1 MGFCLL
7 RPAWAKIQLLS
18 PLVVYLNMKVLVIGA
33 TGRLG
38 SQLVE
43 HALEAGHE
51 VTAFARNIDEFP
63 LTHPNL
69 RLQQGDVMYPALI
82 EAALP
87 GQDAVLSVIGI
98 RQFKGPITLL
108 STGIRNIVSA
118 MENKGVKRL
127 ITITGAGILQ
137 ENDWQIVME
146 SLSFPPNL
154 QNISLDHLRVWE
166 LLKIS
171 EVDWTITCPAFMHQT
186 AKAVDEYLVSADYYP
201 KQARN
206 EVSVKAVADF
216 MIREITDNKFLHKR
230 VGIASPID

>member
-1 MGFCLL
+1 
-7 RPAWAKIQLLS
+7 
-18 PLVVYLNMKVLVIGA
+18 MKVLVIGA

-38 SQLVE
+38 SHLVE

-63 LTHPNL
+63 LSHPNL
-69 RLQQGDVMYPALI
+69 KLKQGDVLYPALI

-87 GQDAVLSVIGI
+87 GQDAVISVIGI

-108 STGIRNIVSA
+108 STGIRNIITA
-118 MENKGVKRL
+118 MENQNIKRL
-127 ITITGAGILQ
+127 VTITGAGILQ
-137 ENDWQIVME
+137 EDDRQIVME

-171 EVDWTITCPAFMHQT
+171 ELDWTIVCPAFMHQT
-186 AKAVDEYLVSADYYP
+186 EKAIDDYIVSAEYYP
-201 KQARN
+201 KNARN
-206 EVSVKAVADF
+206 EASVKAVADF
-216 MIREITDNKFLHKR
+216 MIKESSENKFLHKR

>member
-1 MGFCLL
+1 
-7 RPAWAKIQLLS
+7 
-18 PLVVYLNMKVLVIGA
+18 MKVLVIGA

-38 SQLVE
+38 RHLVE
-43 HALEAGHE
+43 NALEAGHE
-51 VTAFARNIDEFP
+51 VTAFARHIDEFP
-63 LTHPNL
+63 LSHQNL
-69 RLQQGDVMYPALI
+69 TLKQGDVLYPALI

-87 GQDAVLSVIGI
+87 GHEAVLSVIGI

-108 STGIRNIVSA
+108 STGIRNIINA
-118 MENKGVKRL
+118 MKNQGVKRL
-127 ITITGAGILQ
+127 VTITGAGILQ

-171 EVDWTITCPAFMHQT
+171 DLDWTIVCPAFMHQSE
-186 AKAVDEYLVSADYYP
+186 KAIDDYIVSADYYP
-201 KQARN
+201 NNARN
-206 EVSVKAVADF
+206 EASVKAVADF
-216 MIREITDNKFLHKR
+216 MIKESSENKFLNKR

>member
-1 MGFCLL
+1 
-7 RPAWAKIQLLS
+7 
-18 PLVVYLNMKVLVIGA
+18 MKVLVIGA

-63 LTHPNL
+63 LTHPQL
-69 RLQQGDVMYPALI
+69 SLKQGDVLYPALI

-87 GQDAVLSVIGI
+87 GHDAVLSVIGI
-98 RQFKGPITLL
+98 RQFRGPITLL
-108 STGIRNIVSA
+108 STGIRNIISA
-118 MENKGVKRL
+118 MKTKGVKRL
-127 ITITGAGILQ
+127 VTITGAGILQ

-171 EVDWTITCPAFMHQT
+171 DLDWTIVCPAFMHQSE
-186 AKAVDEYLVSADYYP
+186 KAIDDYIVKADYYP
-201 KQARN
+201 KNARN
-206 EVSVKAVADF
+206 EASVKGVADF
-216 MIREITDNKFLHKR
+216 MIKECFENKFLNKR
-230 VGIASPID
+230 VGIASPLD